1 MAAATL
7 ITVPTARD
15 AASLVF
21 TIRPIRM
28 NPITATV
35 SVAGRDI
42 VVHELT
48 MAEIRRLVGMVDSAP
63 PAAPPPEGEAAPLA
77 SIDWPRR
84 LMEHRFAIDGVALDH
99 VLGMTTLHPSDFDGA
114 KPSELGA
121 LVAKARQLNPF
132 FFELLGP
139 ALPSPSSAPEAKE
152 QKIPPPPL
160 PTGSDPLADSLS
172 AQFQGSSA

>member
-1 MAAATL
+1 
-7 ITVPTARD
+7 
-15 AASLVF
+15 
-21 TIRPIRM
+21 M

-42 VVHELT
+42 AVRELS
-48 MAEIRRLVGMVDSAP
+48 MAEIRRLVGMVEIAAA
-63 PAAPPPEGEAAPLA
+63 AAPPPPGDAAAPLA
-77 SIDWPRR
+77 DAVIDWPRR
-84 LMEHRFAIDGVALDH
+84 LMEHLLSIDGVSLDNL
-99 VLGMTTLHPSDFDGA
+99 LGMTTLQPSDFDAA

-121 LVAKARQLNPF
+121 LVAKARQINPF

-139 ALPSPSSAPEAKE
+139 ALQSPSSAPESKE

-172 AQFQGSSA
+172 AQFLGSSV